1 MSDWLCALA
10 EATAASRP
18 AVLVTVAAARGSV
31 PRPAGTHMVV
41 LREGVDGTIG
51 GGHLEFQAIAIAR
64 DLIAGPAAAA
74 RLTRF
79 PLGASLGQCCG
90 GVVTLLFEPIG
101 GDVAWVAHAA
111 DLRRRRV
118 PCVTVVP
125 TRGDAIHGRLVVSAD
140 DVFGRGA
147 AEQDDLV
154 AFARGV
160 LQGRGGAQLGPAADG
175 RDAHFYDPVRDD
187 AFDVVLFGAGHVGR
201 AIARALADLPCRVR
215 WIDTRDDAFPPE
227 VPGNA
232 TALATD
238 APEAE
243 VDAAPSDAFFL
254 VMTHEHAQD
263 ERLAERILARGDV
276 AYFGLIGSQSK
287 RRQFEA
293 RLARRGMPVERFAAM
308 TCPIGVPGI
317 AGKEPA
323 VIAAA
328 VAAQILQTWTA
339 RRARV
344 DEPAR
349 AFEPRAAHAK
359 AQARR

>member
-1 MSDWLCALA
+1 MSDWLAALS

-18 AVLVTVAAARGSV
+18 AVLVTVAAARGSA

-41 LREGVDGTIG
+41 LRERVDGTIG

-64 DLIAGPAAAA
+64 DLIAGPAATA
-74 RLTRF
+74 RFTRF

-90 GVVTLLFEPIG
+90 GVVTLLFEPID
-101 GDVAWVAHAA
+101 GDAAWVARAA

-125 TRGDAIHGRLVVSAD
+125 TRGDAVHGRLVVTAE
-140 DVFGRGA
+140 DVFGNGA
-147 AEQDDLV
+147 AVHDDVV

-160 LQGRGGAQLGPAADG
+160 LHAGGGAQLGPAADG
-175 RDAHFYDPVRDD
+175 RDAVFHDPVRDE

-201 AIARALADLPCRVR
+201 AVARALADLPCRVQ
-215 WIDTRDDAFPPE
+215 WIDTRDDAFPPD

-232 TALATD
+232 TTLTTD

-243 VDAAPSDAFFL
+243 VDAAPPDAFFL

-263 ERLAERILARGDV
+263 ERLAARILARSDV

-293 RLARRGMPVERFAAM
+293 RLARRGTPVERFAAM

-317 AGKEPA
+317 TGKEPA
-323 VIAAA
+323 VIAVA
-328 VAAQILQTWTA
+328 VAAQVLQIWTA
-339 RRARV
+339 RRAHAG
-344 DEPAR
+344 EPGR
-349 AFEPRAAHAK
+349 AFEPRAAQAN